1 MAVRKRGG
9 VSAVHIRTICAVQC
23 TTGPVCCLPPGR
35 RVAVAAAPPAERAWR
50 GRERQRRATPP
61 GDARWLWCTRV
72 PGEWGVL
79 PAVRARRQTCAR
91 RGQADVSVSPPPPP
105 CPPPCH
111 TPCCTLVNFYWCRR
125 RLRPFCP
132 PLGPGR
138 RSGACCWRWLLSPL
152 PVQPPQESSLCGFT
166 HVAFSYCM
174 LALAALALAILLNS
188 ALCRGFTFTIT
199 QQMY

>member
-91 RGQADVSVSPPPPP
+91 RGQADVPVSPPPPP
-105 CPPPCH
+105 LRTALPHPLLH
-111 TPCCTLVNFYWCRR
+111 SRQFLLVQAEAS
-125 RLRPFCP
+125 P
-132 PLGPGR
+132 
-138 RSGACCWRWLLSPL
+138 LLSPSGART
-152 PVQPPQESSLCGFT
+152 PQRRML
-166 HVAFSYCM
+166 
-174 LALAALALAILLNS
+174 LALAALAAAGTTPSRVLSVWLYTCGFQLLYAGAGCIGLGNPP
-188 ALCRGFTFTIT
+188 
-199 QQMY
+199 QQCSL

>member
-91 RGQADVSVSPPPPP
+91 RGQADVPVSPPPPP
-105 CPPPCH
+105 LRTALP
-111 TPCCTLVNFYWCRR
+111 TPLVALSSFFTGAGGGFAPSVPLWGQDAAAAHAAGAGCSRRCRYN
-125 RLRPFCP
+125 
-132 PLGPGR
+132 PLKSPLCVALHMWL
-138 RSGACCWRWLLSPL
+138 SVTVCWRWLHWPWQSSSTVLSVEAL
-152 PVQPPQESSLCGFT
+152 HSL
-166 HVAFSYCM
+166 
-174 LALAALALAILLNS
+174 
-188 ALCRGFTFTIT
+188 
-199 QQMY
+199 